1 MPVFQLTGDLV
12 FPDPSRSDFDGL
24 LAVGGDLGRERLLLS
39 YRLGIFPW
47 YSEGD
52 PILWWSPDPRIV
64 LFPEELK
71 VSRSLRQ
78 TIKKGIFRVTLDT
91 AFEEV
96 IRNCATVHKKRD
108 GGTWITEEMIESY
121 IDLHN
126 AGYAHSVESW
136 MDDRLAGGLYGV
148 SLGGVFFGES
158 MFTLK
163 NNASK
168 VAFVKLAGKLVEW
181 DFPVIDCQVTT
192 DHMIRFGAREL
203 PRSEFMTRLKR
214 ALKLPTRKGKWT
226 I

>member
-12 FPDPSRSDFDGL
+12 FPDPSRADFDGL
-24 LAVGGDLGRERLLLS
+24 LAVGGDLGIERLLLS

-47 YSEGD
+47 YSDGD

-108 GGTWITEEMIESY
+108 GGTWITEEMIEAY

-136 MDDRLAGGLYGV
+136 LDNTLAGGLYGV

-168 VAFVKLAGKLVEW
+168 VAFVKLTGKLVEW
-181 DFPVIDCQVTT
+181 DFPVIDCQITT

-203 PRSEFMTRLKR
+203 PRPEFMTRLKR